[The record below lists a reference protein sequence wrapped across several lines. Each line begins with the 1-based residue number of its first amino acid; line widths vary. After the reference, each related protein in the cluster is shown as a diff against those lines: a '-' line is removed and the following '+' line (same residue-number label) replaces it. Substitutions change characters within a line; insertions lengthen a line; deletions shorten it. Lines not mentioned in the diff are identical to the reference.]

1 MYNYVILAYNFNSI
15 NKHLYWYQ
23 KKKKKKKVDLKG
35 VRNNVPKGCSKN
47 CEMN

>member
-1 MYNYVILAYNFNSI
+1 MLFLHTILIPSI
-15 NKHLYWYQ
+15 SIFIGI